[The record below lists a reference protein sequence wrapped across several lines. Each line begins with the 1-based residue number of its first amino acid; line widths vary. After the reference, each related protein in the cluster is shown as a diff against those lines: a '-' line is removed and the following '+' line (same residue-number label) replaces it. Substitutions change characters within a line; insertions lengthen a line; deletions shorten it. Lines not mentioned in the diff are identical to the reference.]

1 MTAPLRKTAAKPSAT
16 GAAAATT
23 VPKPT
28 SRMSRISGKPIDSPR
43 WSCCFEISWKFDQT
57 AAEPSRRVDTAGV
70 GQRLMLAAATALGA
84 GLLTLALVSPRKGG
98 QNMEPFN
105 WAQVLRHEYTH
116 TVTLA
121 ATDNRIQHWMT
132 EGLAVLEE
140 HTPIRWEWV
149 PMLYSAVHY
158 PANYGFVPRTYAEDD
173 DPIDVLVLGQDPVVP
188 LAIV

>member
-70 GQRLMLAAATALGA
+70 SATSWWRRSVA
-84 GLLTLALVSPRKGG
+84 TSS
-98 QNMEPFN
+98 
-105 WAQVLRHEYTH
+105 VLS
-116 TVTLA
+116 
-121 ATDNRIQHWMT
+121 
-132 EGLAVLEE
+132 
-140 HTPIRWEWV
+140 IR
-149 PMLYSAVHY
+149 
-158 PANYGFVPRTYAEDD
+158 
-173 DPIDVLVLGQDPVVP
+173 P
-188 LAIV
+188 L